1 MFDSSFIENQFF
13 LKDFISEPVKFLGI
27 QNGILIFSFL
37 SHLAISAR
45 IKLLKKKSLQ
55 QVHLATIA
63 GPQLNLSDAETT
75 KAELLY
81 NKKKTMLVDTT
92 VIAIFFVVIPFI
104 YSYSR
109 ANQVQA
115 LPVSIDKYPYYLMI
129 YLYHFVMPLTALF
142 SFIFLF
148 YYRNP
153 QVLSHILRELN
164 GKFQIQIFE

>member
-1 MFDSSFIENQFF
+1 MKINPFF
-13 LKDFISEPVKFLGI
+13 KDFISEPIKFLGI

-45 IKLLKKKSLQ
+45 IKHFKKKSLQ

-115 LPVSIDKYPYYLMI
+115 LPVSIEKYPYYLMI